1 MSLLPKEDTMSVRT
15 TSDATFETDVLQS
28 ARPMLVDFTAEWC
41 PPCKMIAPVLAQ
53 IDTDFGEQLDVVE
66 LDVDQNPEITRRYT
80 VMSMPTLALF
90 VDGEIVMQMVGA
102 RPRTAIVNAIEP
114 HLAAHV

>member
-1 MSLLPKEDTMSVRT
+1 MSLRT
-15 TSDATFETDVLQS
+15 TSDATFETEVLQS
-28 ARPMLVDFTAEWC
+28 ARPVLVDFTAEWC

-66 LDVDQNPEITRRYT
+66 LDVDQNPEITRRYS

-114 HLAAHV
+114 HLAARV

>member
-1 MSLLPKEDTMSVRT
+1 MSLRT
-15 TSDATFETDVLQS
+15 TTDATFATDVLSS
-28 ARPMLVDFTAEWC
+28 ARPMLVDFTADWC
-41 PPCKMIAPVLAQ
+41 APCKMIAPVLAQ
-53 IDTDFGEQLDVVE
+53 IDADFGDQLDVIE
-66 LDVDQNPEITRRYT
+66 LDVDHNPEVARRYA

-114 HLAAHV
+114 HLAARV